1 MALEHLL
8 KVELATDKLRLIG
21 RAGGGCI
28 NDGCSYETDTG
39 KVFIKTN
46 SKSEAKLMFDGE
58 VASLQTIRSTNTV
71 RVPRPI
77 KSLANPSGGAVLIM
91 EHLDMHSLNRHQ
103 KMLGERIAALHLHNQ
118 HVGDELKK
126 HKGTIGKGVGQED
139 VQYVE
144 KFGFYTTTCCGY
156 IPQANDWQQEWPTFF
171 INQRLQPQ
179 LDLIE
184 RDYGDR
190 EVHQLWSQ
198 VQSKIPV
205 LFEGMT
211 IRPSLLHGD
220 LWGGNVAETSEGA
233 VVFDPASFYGHSEFE
248 LAIAGMFGGFGH
260 NFYDAY
266 HSLIPK
272 SPGFEKRMKLYR
284 LFNYLNHWN
293 HFGTGYKGSTL
304 STMRSLLS

>member
-1 MALEHLL
+1 LEHLL

-21 RAGGGCI
+21 HAGGGCI
-28 NDGCSYETDTG
+28 NDGCSYETDAG
-39 KVFIKTN
+39 KVFVKTN

-58 VASLQTIRSTNTV
+58 VASLQAIRSTNTV
-71 RVPRPI
+71 RIPRPI
-77 KSLANPSGGAVLIM
+77 KSLVNPAGGAVLIM

-103 KMLGERIAALHLHNQ
+103 KMLGEHIAALHLHNQ

-139 VQYVE
+139 VQYVD

-156 IPQANDWQQEWPTFF
+156 IPQVPTSGALCS
-171 INQRLQPQ
+171 NQN
-179 LDLIE
+179 
-184 RDYGDR
+184 
-190 EVHQLWSQ
+190 
-198 VQSKIPV
+198 KIPV
-205 LFEGMT
+205 LFEGLT
-211 IRPSLLHGD
+211 ITPSLLHGD
-220 LWGGNVAETSEGA
+220 LWGGNVAETSEGP

-248 LAIAGMFGGFGH
+248 LAIAGMFGGFDQ

-272 SPGFEKRMKLYR
+272 SPGFEQRMKLYR
-284 LFNYLNHWN
+284 LFNYINHWN

-304 STMRSLLS
+304 RTMRSLLS